1 MSNHNTVR
9 YINCKLSSVSS
20 WIFTSIDHFNA
31 CSIINI
37 LARIF
42 WYPGWLGVGT
52 FDSSNWM
59 SSSIRN
65 SFWHHSERNV
75 KFGIRIRK
83 SELTD
88 MNVKFGKSTLSGLR
102 NSYVSLSPACRQ
114 IVSLSSV
121 SAPLYSILRQEK
133 SQYSKYFRSWDVD
146 VVHHIVN
153 SGIEKALISSFW
165 MVDTCTSW

>member
-1 MSNHNTVR
+1 M
-9 YINCKLSSVSS
+9 
-20 WIFTSIDHFNA
+20 
-31 CSIINI
+31 
-37 LARIF
+37 
-42 WYPGWLGVGT
+42 
-52 FDSSNWM
+52 
-59 SSSIRN
+59 
-65 SFWHHSERNV
+65 

-153 SGIEKALISSFW
+153 SGVGKALISSFW
-165 MVDTCTSW
+165 MVDTVLPDNFHYFVRCREFLIL